1 MAERRDGENEL
12 KHQSRREQASRPLE
26 KASNSSQA
34 TLSHASPSQAQPRP
48 RLATTYLGGCRLY
61 SAEGRCTEAV
71 GTFLRLLFAS
81 STGAVAA
88 TLGPA
93 GR

>member
-34 TLSHASPSQAQPRP
+34 TLSHAQPRLAQPGP
-48 RLATTYLGGCRLY
+48 ATTYLGGCRLY
-61 SAEGRCTEAV
+61 SAEGRCTGAV